1 MDLCAKDREIRILA
15 TPDRKLPKYGLTKDA
30 SFSIEIEDESKTKP
44 EYQRPRHH
52 NPSDRDTIIEHT
64 RKMVK
69 HGIAEP
75 SCGGEWCAN
84 VVLTP
89 KKDGT
94 KRFAIDF
101 RGLNK
106 KTRRT
111 VYTYQEST

>member
-1 MDLCAKDREIRILA
+1 
-15 TPDRKLPKYGLTKDA
+15 
-30 SFSIEIEDESKTKP
+30 
-44 EYQRPRHH
+44 
-52 NPSDRDTIIEHT
+52 
-64 RKMVK
+64 MVK

-111 VYTYQEST
+111 VYTLPRIDMIFDSLKAIGYSSALDIKSAYWTIPVEEESKKYLRCVTKMADV